1 MKPSKQNHN
10 AVDTWSANPVLHI
23 DVPLLFLHLGD
34 DATLDEDE
42 EDVINATWEAACVE
56 GAMPNHVA
64 WGQHVRHGQH
74 HQHHHNVMNLN
85 RRALR
90 LRSEGERV
98 CVHVFEGEKIN
109 AHAHTHTCRHT
120 HTHTHT
126 DTHADTHTHAQ
137 TDTQTHRHPQ
147 THTYT
152 SKTSAYPVNPVQ
164 GLVKDNV
171 VEMEGK
177 DGGGATGVAWAKV
190 RVGWVGVGRNN
201 VFEVNRDHIGVDKN
215 VEAEVAGGRRAF
227 GKPLDKVHQHEINNK
242 DDAKAHAHEQQ
253 VPFHIQGDSNVCIKR
268 LCVDG
273 HRCARSAQSSRRG
286 KKKRGENREENKDEE
301 QEERR
306 ERG

>member
-120 HTHTHT
+120 HTHTHR
-126 DTHADTHTHAQ
+126 HARRHTHTCTNRH
-137 TDTQTHRHPQ
+137 TDTQTPTD
-147 THTYT
+147 THIHKQNECIP
-152 SKTSAYPVNPVQ
+152 SQPSPGA
-164 GLVKDNV
+164 
-171 VEMEGK
+171 GK
-177 DGGGATGVAWAKV
+177 RQCGRDGGQRWRRCHGCRMGQGTRWL
-190 RVGWVGVGRNN
+190 GRS
-201 VFEVNRDHIGVDKN
+201 R
-215 VEAEVAGGRRAF
+215 
-227 GKPLDKVHQHEINNK
+227 P
-242 DDAKAHAHEQQ
+242 QQ
-253 VPFHIQGDSNVCIKR
+253 C
-268 LCVDG
+268 L
-273 HRCARSAQSSRRG
+273 
-286 KKKRGENREENKDEE
+286 
-301 QEERR
+301 
-306 ERG
+306 